1 MIPAPPLRTVADTQI
16 AKVRKNLE
24 LRAVA
29 GKKNKNIA
37 CFIWKFARLFVS
49 LQRQN
54 NSFDYP
60 VSFRVGARLYR
71 HYSILKQRVTSCD
84 SFVI

>member
-1 MIPAPPLRTVADTQI
+1 M
-16 AKVRKNLE
+16 KVCGKNMP
-24 LRAVA
+24 
-29 GKKNKNIA
+29 KYS